1 MEFLKVKEDIFSTLP
16 EHSQKINS
24 NKAEYLAI
32 RSLQS
37 DRSVIIKPVDEVSS
51 VVVWDK
57 NYWLKGTEYQISDS
71 NIYKEVK
78 VTEIML

>member
-1 MEFLKVKEDIFSTLP
+1 MEFLKVKEDIFSILP
-16 EHSQKINS
+16 EHSQKINL

-32 RSLQS
+32 HSLQS

-78 VTEIML
+78 VTEITL